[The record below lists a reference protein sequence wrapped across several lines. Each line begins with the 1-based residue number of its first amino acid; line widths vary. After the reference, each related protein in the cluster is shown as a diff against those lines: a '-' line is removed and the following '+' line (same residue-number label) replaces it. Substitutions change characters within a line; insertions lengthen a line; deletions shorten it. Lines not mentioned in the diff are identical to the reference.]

1 MDRLR
6 YMTELRSVDI
16 GMISLIMISDDEYI
30 QICLYLGVDSATV
43 VTVKFDV
50 IYYIRALMLEG
61 SSSYSGN
68 IDWNDIIKKEARG
81 INNEDLGEVQEV
93 TQDYVLVEKGIINKE
108 KFYIPRDL
116 AVGYNGI
123 ILIFNLSIEDAKNK
137 FLRDSPP
144 VLSQSQLTE
153 GDASISGDLV
163 IVPVMAERLEVTK
176 KESSQEARII
186 KEAITEVKT
195 VVVPLAHDELY
206 IETRPVGDK
215 NEQQATGISVQSD
228 IPTQEEVGT
237 LFIRDEV
244 PEVLRRY
251 HMKEEIVVKKKIST
265 ETKKI
270 TEQLRGERVSIEGA
284 TPEILEAETMTG
296 NQMEGNQMT

>member
-144 VLSQSQLTE
+144 VLSQSQLTG

-195 VVVPLAHDELY
+195 VEVPLAHDELY

-215 NEQQATGISVQSD
+215 NEQQAIGISVQSD

-237 LFIRDEV
+237 LFIRAEV

-265 ETKKI
+265 ETRKI

>member
-1 MDRLR
+1 
-6 YMTELRSVDI
+6 MTELRSVDI

-144 VLSQSQLTE
+144 VLSQSQLTG

-195 VVVPLAHDELY
+195 VEVPLAHDELY

-237 LFIRDEV
+237 LFIRAEV

>member
-1 MDRLR
+1 
-6 YMTELRSVDI
+6 MTELRSVDI

-50 IYYIRALMLEG
+50 IYYIIALMLEG

-144 VLSQSQLTE
+144 VLSQSQLT
-153 GDASISGDLV
+153 GGNASISGDLV

-186 KEAITEVKT
+186 KESITEIKT
-195 VVVPLAHDELY
+195 VEVPLAHDELY

-270 TEQLRGERVSIEGA
+270 TEQLRGERVIIEGA
-284 TPEILEAETMTG
+284 TPEVLEAETMTG

>member
-50 IYYIRALMLEG
+50 IYYIIALMLEG

-144 VLSQSQLTE
+144 VLSQSQLTG
-153 GDASISGDLV
+153 GDALISGDLV

-195 VVVPLAHDELY
+195 VEVPLAHDELY

-215 NEQQATGISVQSD
+215 NEQQAIGISVQSD

-237 LFIRDEV
+237 LFIRAEV

-265 ETKKI
+265 ETRKI

>member
-50 IYYIRALMLEG
+50 IYYIIALMLEG

-144 VLSQSQLTE
+144 VLSQSQLTG

-195 VVVPLAHDELY
+195 VEVPLAHDELY
-206 IETRPVGDK
+206 IETRPLGDK

-237 LFIRDEV
+237 LFIRAEV

-270 TEQLRGERVSIEGA
+270 TEQLRGERVGIEGA
-284 TPEILEAETMTG
+284 TPEILEG
-296 NQMEGNQMT
+296 RNNDR

>member
-50 IYYIRALMLEG
+50 IYYIIALMLEG

-116 AVGYNGI
+116 AVGYNGT

-144 VLSQSQLTE
+144 VLSQSQLT
-153 GDASISGDLV
+153 GGNASISGDLV

-186 KEAITEVKT
+186 KESITEIKT
-195 VVVPLAHDELY
+195 VEVPLAHDELY

-270 TEQLRGERVSIEGA
+270 TEQLRGERVIIEGA
-284 TPEILEAETMTG
+284 TPEVLEAETMTG

>member
-1 MDRLR
+1 MP
-6 YMTELRSVDI
+6 E
-16 GMISLIMISDDEYI
+16 
-30 QICLYLGVDSATV
+30 
-43 VTVKFDV
+43 
-50 IYYIRALMLEG
+50 

-144 VLSQSQLTE
+144 VLSQSQLTG

-195 VVVPLAHDELY
+195 VEVPLAHDELY
-206 IETRPVGDK
+206 IEARPVGDK

-237 LFIRDEV
+237 LFIRAEV

-284 TPEILEAETMTG
+284 TPEILEG
-296 NQMEGNQMT
+296 RNNDR

>member
-50 IYYIRALMLEG
+50 IYYIIALMLEG

-144 VLSQSQLTE
+144 VLSQSQLTG

-195 VVVPLAHDELY
+195 VEVPLAHDELY
-206 IETRPVGDK
+206 IETRPLGDK

-237 LFIRDEV
+237 LFIRAEV

-265 ETKKI
+265 ETRKI